1 MMGGWDRWEGCSFI
15 HVWISGGRGRGGGQG
30 VGIISEFFLFELL
43 FFVLSCVVS
52 FLSEQS
58 MIAVV
63 SFCL

>member
-15 HVWISGGRGRGGGQG
+15 HVWISGGRGGGQG

>member
-1 MMGGWDRWEGCSFI
+1 MSGYRGGG
-15 HVWISGGRGRGGGQG
+15 GGGQG

>member
-1 MMGGWDRWEGCSFI
+1 MGRLFLHSCLDIGGEG
-15 HVWISGGRGRGGGQG
+15 GGGQG